1 MFNFVIFVFMLLF
14 ISITL
19 TIALI
24 AYFLVKVLF
33 PESVKEK
40 VSESSNNSENSSMD
54 FSETNFKD
62 QKDNDYN
69 DEKRLNYITT
79 KLYEAGAH
87 FYSVANGIVYYFAYF
102 LLKVLLSVILLKISQ
117 SFERKLTQMSFQ
129 EITELGKKLSYA
141 PSILGVLDAIIT
153 LFLLINILWHIY
165 EAAKSLKLTKKY
177 FQFNPDNISSRSKDP
192 YFN

>member
-40 VSESSNNSENSSMD
+40 VSESSNNSKNSSMD

-102 LLKVLLSVILLKISQ
+102 LVKVLLSVILLKISQ

-153 LFLLINILWHIY
+153 LFLLINILWHMY

>member
-1 MFNFVIFVFMLLF
+1 MLLF

-40 VSESSNNSENSSMD
+40 VSESSNNSENSSID

-79 KLYEAGAH
+79 KLYEAGTH
-87 FYSVANGIVYYFAYF
+87 FYSVANGIVYYFAYY
-102 LLKVLLSVILLKISQ
+102 LVKVLLGVILLKISP
-117 SFERKLTQMSFQ
+117 SFDKKVTQMSFQ